1 MANNYTKN
9 ALSALNRARI
19 SAEELNHGF
28 IGSEHILL
36 GLIRSEGAASAVL
49 SEFGMT
55 ASIALPYIDTIVG
68 GGRHRFTDSSGYTIA
83 AKRILELS
91 LYEAKASRDKII
103 GTKHILLALLREKEC
118 FGARILNYV
127 GADTE
132 GMRRMLSSASAL
144 SELME
149 KRQKEQNE
157 ASVGQWTETNGRQIA
172 RGSDG
177 QAAQGNGGQAAQGN
191 GEQAAQGNGGQ
202 VAQGNVGQAA
212 QGSVGQAA
220 QGSGGQWI
228 GGNSEYGHKRSAGQG
243 VGEIGKQ
250 GAKDIGECGRN
261 PSGRECEA
269 QDEGLNVNCFIED
282 EIHELNSEEEGFLH
296 SGGTGESSTP
306 VLDGFAVDLVSLAKK
321 GRLDPLIGCENALNR
336 VIQTLLRRSKNNPVL
351 VGEPG
356 VGKSAVVEGLA
367 SRISAG
373 RVPNELKGVRL
384 MRLDLGA
391 VIAGTKYRGEFEER
405 LKAILDEINSNVIL
419 FIDEIHTIVG
429 AGAGEGSVDAAN
441 IMKPALARGGLRLIG
456 ATTLDEYKKFIEKD
470 AALERRF
477 SKIVVDEPTEAEAV
491 EILKGIC
498 SKYEFHHGVRFS
510 EEAIDACVRFSVRC
524 IPERFLPDKAIDLM
538 DESASR
544 TRMRQSGSDTA
555 VVERADVAAVVS
567 ELTGIPVENLTGD
580 AQERL
585 IELESKLNQE
595 IFGQEE
601 AIRVL
606 SKAVRASSAGLTE
619 EDKPFCSFLLS
630 GASGTGKTALVNA
643 LAAELFPGEDA
654 VLRFDMNDYSEQSK
668 IATLIGSPNGYR
680 DSEEGGRLTEAV
692 RRKPYAVVLLENIN
706 SACDEVQNLLAGVL
720 ANGIM
725 TDGKGKRISFRN
737 AVIAFTVNTNG
748 LIKNKSA
755 GFGSR
760 DDEDISLL
768 GIVNSD
774 LLARLNA
781 SAFTHSFSHETMRRV
796 TDKLLG
802 ELSNRLAK
810 RDIRISFD
818 ASVTQFIVKTAG
830 AKIASLNAHAL
841 EQTIAGRIEDAISL
855 GILKG
860 EILKNKRY
868 SCKINPDETVCMAE
882 TNVQKG

>member
-9 ALSALNRARI
+9 ALSALKRART

-55 ASIALPYIDTIVG
+55 ASIALPYIDTLVG

-91 LYEAKASRDKII
+91 LYEAKASRDKVI
-103 GTKHILLALLREKEC
+103 GTRHILLALMREKEC

-132 GMRRMLSSASAL
+132 GMRKMLSSSSAL
-144 SELME
+144 SELVE
-149 KRQKEQNE
+149 KRRKERNE
-157 ASVGQWTETNGRQIA
+157 APAGQKAKE
-172 RGSDG
+172 
-177 QAAQGNGGQAAQGN
+177 NGGQGTEKN
-191 GEQAAQGNGGQ
+191 GRKWTEENIEQRTIENDRKW
-202 VAQGNVGQAA
+202 VEE
-212 QGSVGQAA
+212 
-220 QGSGGQWI
+220 
-228 GGNSEYGHKRSAGQG
+228 NSEQRAENSDIQRA
-243 VGEIGKQ
+243 EE
-250 GAKDIGECGRN
+250 IGECGRN
-261 PSGRECEA
+261 PSGRKSEA
-269 QDEGLNVNCFIED
+269 QDEGLNANCFIED
-282 EIHELNSEEEGFLH
+282 EIHELKSEKEGFSHL
-296 SGGTGESSTP
+296 GGTGESSTP
-306 VLDGFAVDLVSLAKK
+306 VLDGFAVDLAALAKK

-367 SRISAG
+367 SRIAAG

-405 LKAILDEINSNVIL
+405 LKAILDELNSNVIL

-491 EILKGIC
+491 EILRGIC
-498 SKYEFHHGVRFS
+498 PKYELHHGVRFS
-510 EEAIDACVRFSVRC
+510 EEAINACVGFSVRC
-524 IPERFLPDKAIDLM
+524 LPERFLPDKAIDLM

-544 TRMRQSGSDTA
+544 TRMRQSGNDTA

-585 IELESKLNQE
+585 IELESKLNRE

-601 AIRVL
+601 AIRIL
-606 SKAVRASSAGLTE
+606 AKAVRSSSAGLTE

-630 GASGTGKTALVNA
+630 GASGTGKTTLVNA
-643 LAAELFPGEDA
+643 LATELFPGENA

-668 IATLIGSPNGYR
+668 LATLIGSPSGYR

-725 TDGKGKRISFRN
+725 TDGRGKRISFRN

-760 DDEDISLL
+760 DDEEVSLL

-781 SAFTHSFSHETMRRV
+781 SAFTHSFSNETMRRV
-796 TDKLLG
+796 TEKLLR

-818 ASVTQFIVKTAG
+818 DSVTQFIVKTAG
-830 AKIASLNAHAL
+830 SAIASLNAHAL

-868 SCKINPDETVCMAE
+868 SCRINTDETVCMAE
-882 TNVQKG
+882 MNG

>member
-9 ALSALNRARI
+9 ALSALNRART

-55 ASIALPYIDTIVG
+55 SSIALPYIDTLVG

-91 LYEAKASRDKII
+91 LYEAKASRDKMI

-132 GMRRMLSSASAL
+132 GMRKMLFSSSAL
-144 SELME
+144 STLIE
-149 KRQKEQNE
+149 KQQKEKDKVSAEQKIRESSIQGIEE
-157 ASVGQWTETNGRQIA
+157 AS
-172 RGSDG
+172 
-177 QAAQGNGGQAAQGN
+177 
-191 GEQAAQGNGGQ
+191 
-202 VAQGNVGQAA
+202 
-212 QGSVGQAA
+212 
-220 QGSGGQWI
+220 
-228 GGNSEYGHKRSAGQG
+228 GQG
-243 VGEIGKQ
+243 VGGNSIQ
-250 GAKDIGECGRN
+250 GAEENGECDRN
-261 PSGRECEA
+261 PSGRESGA
-269 QDEGLNVNCFIED
+269 QDEGLSVNCFIED
-282 EIHELNSEEEGFLH
+282 GIHELKIKKEGFQH
-296 SGGTGESSTP
+296 SGGTGESGTP
-306 VLDGFAVDLVSLAKK
+306 VLDGFAVDLVALAKR

-351 VGEPG
+351 IGEPG

-367 SRISAG
+367 SRIAAG
-373 RVPNELKGVRL
+373 RVPNELRGVRL

-405 LKAILDEINSNVIL
+405 LKAILDELNSNVIL

-477 SKIVVDEPTEAEAV
+477 SKIVVDEPSEAEAV
-491 EILKGIC
+491 EILRGIC
-498 SKYEFHHGVRFS
+498 SKYELHHGVRFS
-510 EEAIDACVRFSVRC
+510 EEAINACVGFSVRC
-524 IPERFLPDKAIDLM
+524 LPERFLPDKAIDLM

-544 TRMRQSGSDTA
+544 TRMRQLGNDTA
-555 VVERADVAAVVS
+555 IVERADVAAVVS
-567 ELTGIPVENLTGD
+567 ELTGIPVESLTGD

-601 AIRVL
+601 AIKVL

-630 GASGTGKTALVNA
+630 GAAGTGKTALVNA

-668 IATLIGSPNGYR
+668 LATLIGSPSGYR

-692 RRKPYAVVLLENIN
+692 RRKPYAVVLIENIN
-706 SACDEVQNLLAGVL
+706 SACDEVQNLFAGAL

-725 TDGKGKRISFRN
+725 TDGRGKRISFRN

-748 LIKNKSA
+748 FIKNKSA

-760 DDEDISLL
+760 DDEDVSLL

-781 SAFTHSFSHETMRRV
+781 SAFTHSFSNETMKRV
-796 TDKLLG
+796 TEKLLM
-802 ELSNRLAK
+802 ELSNRLVK

-830 AKIASLNAHAL
+830 VKIASLNAHAL

-860 EILKNKRY
+860 EILKHKQY
-868 SCKINPDETVCMAE
+868 SCKIDLDETVCMAE
-882 TNVQKG
+882 VNGKAG

>member
-9 ALSALNRARI
+9 ALSALKRART

-28 IGSEHILL
+28 VGSEHILL
-36 GLIRSEGAASAVL
+36 GLIRSEGTASAVL
-49 SEFGMT
+49 SEFGMKS
-55 ASIALPYIDTIVG
+55 SIALPYIDTLVG
-68 GGRHRFTDSSGYTIA
+68 GGRHRFTDSSGYTMA

-132 GMRRMLSSASAL
+132 GMRRMLSSSYAL

-149 KRQKEQNE
+149 KRQKKQNE
-157 ASVGQWTETNGRQIA
+157 AAVEQGVEESSRQGTERSSSQETEENGS
-172 RGSDG
+172 RGT
-177 QAAQGNGGQAAQGN
+177 
-191 GEQAAQGNGGQ
+191 E
-202 VAQGNVGQAA
+202 
-212 QGSVGQAA
+212 
-220 QGSGGQWI
+220 
-228 GGNSEYGHKRSAGQG
+228 GNSRQRNE
-243 VGEIGKQ
+243 EN
-250 GAKDIGECGRN
+250 GECGRN
-261 PSGRECEA
+261 PGGRECEA
-269 QDEGLNVNCFIED
+269 QHEGLNIDCFIED
-282 EIHELNSEEEGFLH
+282 EIHELKREKEGFVHL
-296 SGGTGESSTP
+296 SGNGESSTP
-306 VLDGFAVDLVSLAKK
+306 VLDGFAVDLAALAKK

-367 SRISAG
+367 SRIAAG

-405 LKAILDEINSNVIL
+405 LKAILDELNSNVIL

-491 EILKGIC
+491 EILRGIC
-498 SKYEFHHGVRFS
+498 PKYELHHGVCFS
-510 EEAIDACVRFSVRC
+510 EEAINACVGFSVRC
-524 IPERFLPDKAIDLM
+524 LPERFLPDKAIDLM

-544 TRMRQSGSDTA
+544 TRMKQSGNDTA

-567 ELTGIPVENLTGD
+567 ELTGIPAENLTGD

-585 IELESKLNQE
+585 IELESKLNAE

-601 AIRVL
+601 AIRIL
-606 SKAVRASSAGLTE
+606 AKAVRASSAGLTE

-654 VLRFDMNDYSEQSK
+654 VLRFDMSDYSEQSK
-668 IATLIGSPNGYR
+668 LATLIGSPSGYR

-692 RRKPYAVVLLENIN
+692 RRKPYAVVLLENVN

-725 TDGKGKRISFRN
+725 TDGRGKRISFRN

-748 LIKNKSA
+748 LIKNKYA

-760 DDEDISLL
+760 DDEDVSLL

-781 SAFTHSFSHETMRRV
+781 SAFTHSFNNETMRRV
-796 TDKLLG
+796 AEKLLR

-810 RDIRISFD
+810 RDIWISFD
-818 ASVTQFIVKTAG
+818 DSVTRFVVKTAG
-830 AKIASLNAHAL
+830 AKMASLNAHAL

-860 EILKNKRY
+860 EILKNNRY
-868 SCKINPDETVCMAE
+868 SCKINLDEAVCMTE
-882 TNVQKG
+882 MNGQMG